1 MIRCW
6 VGHCCCVMRP
16 LPSARGDLDG
26 EIFRPTRSNGTPG
39 YSSRPAPGTA
49 GGGAQCN
56 IGAFDERTRVTTQRQ
71 SRIHHTGHVTGEFPL
86 EASRE
91 SSGVGQWERS
101 PVCCFRD
108 DNDNDYRKRKYRTSL
123 YEDSRTYSKEFLEL
137 RHLLPF
143 FSLID
148 PVNSA
153 SGSGE
158 HLSSPVE
165 VCDRALYIAE
175 IEFVYFGL
183 TFDMIW
189 WPTKFLI
196 ICLCGLQNFPF
207 CIKIGITARS
217 QVGRHTATYKQGS
230 IKVIKS
236 I

>member
-1 MIRCW
+1 LIRCW

-143 FSLID
+143 LSLID

-165 VCDRALYIAE
+165 GLRQSSLYSRNRICV
-175 IEFVYFGL
+175 FWPY
-183 TFDMIW
+183 IW
-189 WPTKFLI
+189 HDLVTDQIFNNLLLWTAK
-196 ICLCGLQNFPF
+196 F
-207 CIKIGITARS
+207 CILHKNWYNCTVTGWKTHS
-217 QVGRHTATYKQGS
+217 NV
-230 IKVIKS
+230 
-236 I
+236 

>member
-1 MIRCW
+1 VLGW
-6 VGHCCCVMRP
+6 P
-16 LPSARGDLDG
+16 LLLCDAAVAKCPWRSRWRDISSYTVEWHPRVQQAAR
-26 EIFRPTRSNGTPG
+26 PG
-39 YSSRPAPGTA
+39 YNVPGTA

-165 VCDRALYIAE
+165 GLRQSSLYSRNRICV
-175 IEFVYFGL
+175 F
-183 TFDMIW
+183 
-189 WPTKFLI
+189 WPYI
-196 ICLCGLQNFPF
+196 
-207 CIKIGITARS
+207 
-217 QVGRHTATYKQGS
+217 
-230 IKVIKS
+230 
-236 I
+236 